1 MDMTLQILVGV
12 ACAFLS
18 GLGLMS
24 MFAPK
29 KMLANFA
36 VEPLG
41 PAGLSS
47 IRSVFGGLFLA
58 CVALLVFGLVAG
70 QAQTFVAV
78 AIIMGAV
85 ALGRIVGILFDGIDK
100 AVVPPLIVELVIAG
114 ILIAAF
120 VRLGAA

>member
-36 VEPLG
+36 VEPVG